1 MGIFGKWLGGGLGF
15 AVGGPIG
22 GLLGFLVGSMI
33 DSTTVHTSTYT
44 AGTGR
49 TSQGDFGMSL
59 LVLVAAVMKADG
71 KVVKSE
77 LDYVKQFFVRQFGQE
92 SAKQALLMLKD
103 ILKQLVVSMID
114 STTVHTTTYTA
125 GTARTSQGDFG
136 MSLLVLVAAVMKADG
151 KVVKSELDYVK
162 QFFVSQFG
170 QESAKQA
177 LLMLKDILKQDIPVR
192 DVCLQ
197 IKGNMDYSS
206 RLQLL
211 HLLFNLSLADSVIHP
226 SEIQIIESI
235 SSYLGVNSNDFLS
248 IRNMFIPETDSSY
261 KILEID
267 PSSSNEE
274 VKKAYRRMAMKYHPD
289 KVSHLGD
296 DIRKSADDKFAMVNE
311 AYEKIKRERN
321 IN

>member
-44 AGTGR
+44 TGTGR
-49 TSQGDFGMSL
+49 SSQGDFGMSL
-59 LVLVAAVMKADG
+59 LILVAAVMKADG

-77 LDYVKQFFVRQFGQE
+77 LDYVKQFFVRQFGPE

-103 ILKQLVVSMID
+103 ILKQ
-114 STTVHTTTYTA
+114 
-125 GTARTSQGDFG
+125 
-136 MSLLVLVAAVMKADG
+136 
-151 KVVKSELDYVK
+151 E
-162 QFFVSQFG
+162 
-170 QESAKQA
+170 
-177 LLMLKDILKQDIPVR
+177 IPVR

-226 SEIQIIESI
+226 SEIQIIEKI

-267 PSSSNEE
+267 TSSSNEE